1 MPFSAVNSR
10 DRTWL
15 AIIIA
20 VHGMMTSALSLAA
33 EGAPGPRHVISLSE
47 CTDALLLDLLPPQ
60 RIASVT
66 YLAHRSV
73 DPRLAARAAR
83 VGINFG
89 NSEEVL
95 AEAPD
100 LVLAGTYST
109 PAARALLRQ
118 LQAPMLVVPPANNFE
133 EIRSSV
139 RAVASALD
147 VAERGEAL
155 LSQMDATLAAVA
167 LSRPARSIRVAAWN
181 GSGYVPGKDSLFNAV
196 LEAAGGSNIAA
207 TGGLGYGSVDIEQL
221 LTAQPE
227 VLAYGAEQDAPALVT
242 DTAEHPLLMRLY
254 ASRRITYPQLYVEC
268 GLPESANAAQALQ
281 TELLAVLHSTMPK
294 TQGALAP

>member
-1 MPFSAVNSR
+1 MPSSALNSR
-10 DRTWL
+10 HRTWL
-15 AIIIA
+15 AIMIA
-20 VHGMMTSALSLAA
+20 AHCMMVSTLSLAA
-33 EGAPGPRHVISLSE
+33 EPAPGPQHVMSLSE

-73 DPRLAARAAR
+73 DPALAARAAR

-95 AEAPD
+95 AQAPD

-118 LQAPMLVVPPANNFE
+118 LHAPMVVVAPANNFD

-139 RAVASALD
+139 RTVASALG
-147 VAERGEAL
+147 VAERGETL
-155 LSQMDATLAAVA
+155 LSEMDATLAAVA
-167 LSRPARSIRVAAWN
+167 LTRPARTIRVAAWN

-196 LEAAGGSNIAA
+196 LEAAGASNIAA
-207 TGGLGYGSVDIEQL
+207 TGGMGYGSIDIEQL
-221 LTAQPE
+221 LTAQPD

-242 DTAEHPLLMRLY
+242 DTAEHPLLRRLY

-281 TELLAVLHSTMPK
+281 AQLLAVLHSTMPRN
-294 TQGALAP
+294 QGAGAP